1 MTISSSLK
9 DIFLFGLFF
18 CIVYLFFFGNDEI
31 PQIIGVI
38 FQGEW
43 KTVFVVFLGIL
54 LEALPFI
61 VIGAFMASV
70 IQIFVSEGIIQRL
83 IPNRPIPA
91 MITAILA
98 SAIIPVCECAII
110 PVVRRLIQKE
120 ERITSGL
127 LYLFLSQ
134 L

>member
-9 DIFLFGLFF
+9 DIFLFGLFSF
-18 CIVYLFFFGNDEI
+18 IVYLFFFGNDEI

-70 IQIFVSEGIIQRL
+70 IQIFVSEDIIQRL
-83 IPNRPIPA
+83 EKACIDYWN
-91 MITAILA
+91 
-98 SAIIPVCECAII
+98 
-110 PVVRRLIQKE
+110 K
-120 ERITSGL
+120 
-127 LYLFLSQ
+127 
-134 L
+134 

>member
-9 DIFLFGLFF
+9 DIFLFGLFLI
-18 CIVYLFFFGNDEI
+18 IVYLFFFGNDEI
-31 PQIIGVI
+31 PQIIEVI

-70 IQIFVSEGIIQRL
+70 IQIFVSEDIIQRL
-83 IPNRPIPA
+83 IPKRPIPA
-91 MITAILA
+91 MITALLA

-110 PVVRRLIQKE
+110 PVVRRLIQK
-120 ERITSGL
+120 GMPVHG
-127 LYLFLSQ
+127 
-134 L
+134 